1 MDAIASVGFGIH
13 LDAYGEES
21 NEFIFHT
28 KGIFDKLI
36 GFGVMLQ
43 GKQLERGRSTKGQ
56 NRPNKMGKIE
66 LKL

>member
-21 NEFIFHT
+21 NDFIMHT

-43 GKQLERGRSTKGQ
+43 GKHYVS
-56 NRPNKMGKIE
+56 NH
-66 LKL
+66 